1 MCAHVDFSALKMK
14 DNILISLEFR
24 SPDSLLKKGRVGSYF
39 HMMLDCKQETE
50 KH

>member
-1 MCAHVDFSALKMK
+1 MYACVDFSALKMK

-24 SPDSLLKKGRVGSYF
+24 SPDSIFKKGKVGSYF
-39 HMMLDCKQETE
+39 YMMLDCKQETE